1 MDSAVQLA
9 LMTKAKKEFG
19 AEDTFLSFPVSPL
32 PHTKR
37 QLDFFAQ
44 QDATALRQSLQ
55 NLQAFSTLVNLIP
68 SDEAWLPTE
77 TRFLWDVYEQMLK
90 EAQFASSTRTPEE
103 EAEYQRALAYLR
115 LAGDGGV
122 WEESA
127 PVKAYRQHKDAYV
140 LAQQN
145 YLAAKST
152 AECGTDAERQ

>member
-9 LMTKAKKEFG
+9 LMSKAKKVFG
-19 AEDTFLSFPVSPL
+19 ADDTFLSFPVSPL

-90 EAQFASSTRTPEE
+90 EAQFRIFDSHTRGGSGVPAGAGLPARSRRWRRVGGE
-103 EAEYQRALAYLR
+103 RAGQGL
-115 LAGDGGV
+115 
-122 WEESA
+122 
-127 PVKAYRQHKDAYV
+127 
-140 LAQQN
+140 
-145 YLAAKST
+145 
-152 AECGTDAERQ
+152 